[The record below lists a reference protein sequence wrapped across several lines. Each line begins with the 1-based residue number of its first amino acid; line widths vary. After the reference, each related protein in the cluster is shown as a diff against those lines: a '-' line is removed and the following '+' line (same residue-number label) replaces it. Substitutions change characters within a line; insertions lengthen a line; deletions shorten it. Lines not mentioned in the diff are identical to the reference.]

1 LVLVDTHVVI
11 WLALEPER
19 ISKKARI
26 AIEETRRRGDGL
38 AISNMTLLEIAMI
51 ANKNR
56 ITLNSTLESF
66 LSEVESRFIVLPI
79 SARICVRA
87 LGLPAN
93 FPNDPAD
100 RIIAA
105 TALVEGILLVTAD
118 TEIQRSKA
126 LRTLW

>member
-1 LVLVDTHVVI
+1 MVLVDTHVVI
-11 WLALEPER
+11 WLALKPER

-38 AISNMTLLEIAMI
+38 AISDMTLLEIAMI

-118 TEIQRSKA
+118 AEIQRSKA

>member
-11 WLALEPER
+11 WLALKPER

-118 TEIQRSKA
+118 AEIQRSKA

>member
-1 LVLVDTHVVI
+1 MVLVDTHVVI

-38 AISNMTLLEIAMI
+38 AISDMTLLEIAMM

-118 TEIQRSKA
+118 AEIQRSKA

>member
-1 LVLVDTHVVI
+1 MVLVDTHVVI

-19 ISKKARI
+19 ISKKART

-38 AISNMTLLEIAMI
+38 AISDMTLLEIAMI

-118 TEIQRSKA
+118 AEIQRSKA